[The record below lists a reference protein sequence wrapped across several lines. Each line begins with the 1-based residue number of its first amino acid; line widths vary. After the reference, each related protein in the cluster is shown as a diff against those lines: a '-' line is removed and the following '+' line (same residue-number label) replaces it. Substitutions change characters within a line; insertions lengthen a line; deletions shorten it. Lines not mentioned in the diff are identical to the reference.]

1 MEMILL
7 ITTNAPS
14 PTSSRSILERRSLR
28 EASRSEAP
36 SREGWASSSRCLS
49 STTTTAAFSGSKTR
63 SQSANVFRVNVLWQ
77 HDNSVL
83 WQQDQGANQRTFSGL
98 TFSANQRT
106 FSGLTFSG
114 STTTAFSGSKTRT
127 RRTRLWQQRASPSEI
142 ER

>member
-14 PTSSRSILERRSLR
+14 PTSSRSTLERRSLR

-63 SQSANVFRVNVLWQ
+63 SQSANVFRVNVLSQSANLFWVHVRWQ

-83 WQQDQGANQRTFSGL
+83 WQQEQGANQRTFSGL

-106 FSGLTFSG
+106 FSGLTFS
-114 STTTAFSGSKTRT
+114 
-127 RRTRLWQQRASPSEI
+127 
-142 ER
+142 